1 MFYKKCADRK
11 ETQKIATA
19 NSHISHSCFLH
30 LRNPGIVLGDRDT
43 GYEIQRQR
51 EKTHRGG
58 ERTRKDRNS
67 ARDGHVRFT
76 AP

>member
-11 ETQKIATA
+11 ERQKNATA
-19 NSHISHSCFLH
+19 NSHISHSCFLY

-43 GYEIQRQR
+43 GYEIRRQR
-51 EKTHRGG
+51 EKIHRGV

-67 ARDGHVRFT
+67 VQEMAM
-76 AP
+76 